1 MGKWRCDRWG
11 KRWTRAAAAVG
22 RGSVPATERKS
33 ATACVTSASSVCW
46 MLEGGCEMRCLA
58 VPVTAFVMWLMARK
72 GEAEGG
78 SGDQRSR
85 TWARKEASMGSQAG
99 IENLRLLVGAVEMK
113 RIETGE

>member
-1 MGKWRCDRWG
+1 M
-11 KRWTRAAAAVG
+11 G
-22 RGSVPATERKS
+22 RGSVPATERRS
-33 ATACVTSASSVCW
+33 VTACVTSANSVCW
-46 MLEGGCEMRCLA
+46 MLDGGCEMSCLA
-58 VPVTAFVMWLMARK
+58 VPVTAFFMWLMERK

-99 IENLRLLVGAVEMK
+99 IENLRFLVGAVEMK